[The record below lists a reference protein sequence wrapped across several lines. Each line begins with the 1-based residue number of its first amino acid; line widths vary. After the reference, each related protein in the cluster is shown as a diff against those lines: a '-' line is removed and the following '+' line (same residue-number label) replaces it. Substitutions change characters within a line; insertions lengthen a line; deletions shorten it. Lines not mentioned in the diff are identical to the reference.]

1 MIRILDER
9 FDNASFIMAGLACL
23 IPVLDGYG
31 LKGVGYLSPL
41 CPPLIGFW
49 LGLLLRDITGQ
60 PRKWFLVL
68 VASAAVGLAA
78 WLLTNNIFRLST
90 HSLRLTLYAL
100 LGYLVLSRNVFTGDD
115 WARNAAVLVLS
126 LLTLAACSLSYD
138 RLRAC
143 LDPAL
148 NEEWRTIV
156 FGALRLA
163 IGASTLLAVWCMAEC
178 AFSKVGQWLGSRKR
192 FRIASAVPMLL
203 VFAGIVAD
211 IIDSGL
217 KWWKLPVLAANPV
230 TVIAITLLVQAAFKR
245 RTNGSTDISEAG

>member
-9 FDNASFIMAGLACL
+9 FDNATFIMAGLACL

-49 LGLLLRDITGQ
+49 MGLLLRGITEK
-60 PRKWFLVL
+60 PRKWFLIL
-68 VASAAVGLAA
+68 AASVAAGLAV
-78 WLLTNNIFRLST
+78 WLLADDIIRFSTLSM
-90 HSLRLTLYAL
+90 RLTLYAL
-100 LGYLVLSRNVFTGDD
+100 LGYLVPSRDVFTGDD

-148 NEEWRTIV
+148 NEDWRTIV

-178 AFSKVGQWLGSRKR
+178 AFSKAGQWLGSGKW

-203 VFAGIVAD
+203 VFSGIVAD
-211 IIDSGL
+211 IIEYGL

-245 RTNGSTDISEAG
+245 RTNGSTDVSEAG

>member
-178 AFSKVGQWLGSRKR
+178 AFSKAGQWLGSRNW

-230 TVIAITLLVQAAFKR
+230 TVIAISLLVQAAFKR

>member
-9 FDNASFIMAGLACL
+9 FDNATFIMAGVACL

-41 CPPLIGFW
+41 CPPLIGLW
-49 LGLLLRDITGQ
+49 LGLLLRDSSGK
-60 PRKWFLVL
+60 PRTWFLVL
-68 VASAAVGLAA
+68 VASAAVGLAG
-78 WLLTNNIFRLST
+78 WLLADDVIRFSTLSI
-90 HSLRLTLYAL
+90 RLTLYAL
-100 LGYLVLSRNVFTGDD
+100 LGYLVPFRSVFTGNNCV
-115 WARNAAVLVLS
+115 RKAAVLVPS
-126 LLTLAACSLSYD
+126 IVTLAACSLSYD

-148 NEEWRTIV
+148 HEEWRAIV
-156 FGALRLA
+156 FHALDIA
-163 IGASTLLAVWCMAEC
+163 IGASTLLAVWWMAEL
-178 AFSKVGQWLGSRKR
+178 AFSKAGQRLGSRKW

-211 IIDSGL
+211 IIEYGL

-230 TVIAITLLVQAAFKR
+230 TVIAISLLVRAAFKR
-245 RTNGSTDISEAG
+245 WANGSTDVSEAD